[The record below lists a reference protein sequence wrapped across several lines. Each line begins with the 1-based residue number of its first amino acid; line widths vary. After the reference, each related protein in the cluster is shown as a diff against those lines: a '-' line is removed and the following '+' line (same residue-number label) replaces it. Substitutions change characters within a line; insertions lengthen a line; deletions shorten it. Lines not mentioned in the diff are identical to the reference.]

1 MLPNATFPKLCHLL
15 RWHGQSICP
24 QGRAS
29 APLARHLAGYAH
41 AGMQFENNRCYYT
54 ALRFAVSGTRLL
66 YQQSPELL
74 AKAVPAQTA
83 LPGTKPCSQT
93 SPHALQD
100 GQRSK
105 DRGSSRAC
113 KKQEHGFITHH
124 NITSREPRQVTEQLA
139 RILSRQNFQA
149 PHAAGRTWQCP
160 QAPAPSRSS
169 CSPQLPLS
177 QTPSRGRVMWVQT
190 TSAGGGRTFYS
201 FPSHALQNP
210 AEDSTQ
216 SAGQSPLPAPCP
228 RARRVRRPPE
238 LLGRR
243 AAPRS
248 SASATASP

>member
-1 MLPNATFPKLCHLL
+1 MLLHCSAFCSVRNEASLPTIPTAPCQGSPNPN
-15 RWHGQSICP
+15 
-24 QGRAS
+24 S
-29 APLARHLAGYAH
+29 AARHKA
-41 AGMQFENNRCYYT
+41 
-54 ALRFAVSGTRLL
+54 
-66 YQQSPELL
+66 LL
-74 AKAVPAQTA
+74 ADIAPRPAPCRMGNAARAGVPRVPARSR
-83 LPGTKPCSQT
+83 GT
-93 SPHALQD
+93 
-100 GQRSK
+100 
-105 DRGSSRAC
+105 
-113 KKQEHGFITHH
+113 GFITHH
-124 NITSREPRQVTEQLA
+124 NTTSREPRQVTEQLA

-169 CSPQLPLS
+169 RSPPALPQSDSL
-177 QTPSRGRVMWVQT
+177 QGPSDVGSN

-216 SAGQSPLPAPCP
+216 SAGQSPLPDPCP

-238 LLGRR
+238 LLSRC

>member
-1 MLPNATFPKLCHLL
+1 MLTLGCSLKITDVTTLLCILQCQEQGFFTNNPQSSLPRQSQPKQ
-15 RWHGQSICP
+15 RCP
-24 QGRAS
+24 A
-29 APLARHLAGYAH
+29 
-41 AGMQFENNRCYYT
+41 
-54 ALRFAVSGTRLL
+54 
-66 YQQSPELL
+66 QSP
-74 AKAVPAQTA
+74 ARRHHPT
-83 LPGTKPCSQT
+83 PC
-93 SPHALQD
+93 ALQD
-100 GQRSK
+100 RQRSK
-105 DRGSSRAC
+105 GRGSSRAC

-124 NITSREPRQVTEQLA
+124 NITSREPRQVTKQLA

-190 TSAGGGRTFYS
+190 TSTGGGRTFYS

-228 RARRVRRPPE
+228 LSHCVRRPPE
-238 LLGRR
+238 LLGRC
-243 AAPRS
+243 AAPHS

>member
-1 MLPNATFPKLCHLL
+1 MLLHCSAFCSVRNKASLPTIPRAPCQGSPSPN
-15 RWHGQSICP
+15 SD
-24 QGRAS
+24 
-29 APLARHLAGYAH
+29 ARHKA
-41 AGMQFENNRCYYT
+41 
-54 ALRFAVSGTRLL
+54 
-66 YQQSPELL
+66 LL
-74 AKAVPAQTA
+74 ADIAPRPAPCRMGNAARAGVPRVPARSR
-83 LPGTKPCSQT
+83 GT
-93 SPHALQD
+93 
-100 GQRSK
+100 
-105 DRGSSRAC
+105 
-113 KKQEHGFITHH
+113 GFITHH
-124 NITSREPRQVTEQLA
+124 NTTSREPRQVTEQLA

-149 PHAAGRTWQCP
+149 PHAAGRTGQCP

-169 CSPQLPLS
+169 RSPQLPLS

-228 RARRVRRPPE
+228 RARRIRRPPE